1 MTKITSKSIA
11 TLASE
16 TLRSNNSS
24 KSAKAMAASV
34 LSQANMP
41 EKMTSPAIANQA
53 VKILHDGRTN
63 KDTKSLAAS
72 ALSQSGKRK

>member
-11 TLASE
+11 ALASE

-41 EKMTSPAIANQA
+41 EKMTSSTIATQA
-53 VKILHDGRTN
+53 VKVLHDGRTN

>member
-1 MTKITSKSIA
+1 MTKITSESIA
-11 TLASE
+11 ALASE

-41 EKMTSPAIANQA
+41 EKMTSPVTATQAN
-53 VKILHDGRTN
+53 KILQDGRMS

>member
-11 TLASE
+11 ALASE

-72 ALSQSGKRK
+72 ALSQSGKH